1 MKSQGNTQFAKW
13 NLKGLEDL
21 KKSFKQ
27 PYEVHVGILKETA
40 SRTNKNNSGMNN
52 AELGALMELGSF
64 TKSKKAKKR
73 IPARSWL
80 KAPIK
85 KIKPHINK
93 FFNENKRNLK
103 ESFEKRGGTRALF
116 SSLGKFCVSVIKG
129 GFNSGG
135 YGAWDRNAP
144 ATIRK
149 KGRDTPLKETRQLK
163 NAVTYRV
170 VNKNGSK
177 TKSI

>member
-13 NLKGLEDL
+13 NLKSLEDL

-27 PYEVHVGILKETA
+27 PYEVHVGILKNTA
-40 SRTNKNNSGMNN
+40 SRTNKNKSGINN
-52 AELGALMELGSF
+52 AELGALMELGSINGH
-64 TKSKKAKKR
+64 

-80 KAPIK
+80 KNPIK
-85 KIKPHINK
+85 KISPQINK
-93 FFNENKRNLK
+93 FFNESKKNLK
-103 ESFEKRGGTRALF
+103 YSFEKRGGTRALF
-116 SSLGKFCVSVIKG
+116 SALGKFCVGVIKG
-129 GFNSGG
+129 GFNSAG
-135 YGAWDRNAP
+135 YGAWERNAP

-149 KGRDTPLKETRQLK
+149 KGRDTPLKDTRQLK

-177 TKSI
+177 TKST